1 MPPFEW
7 HFQECGLQVQ
17 TAALNLQRTRTRL
30 RWHRARIIASI
41 ATCTSLQP
49 ILQSN
54 IEALKGAARV
64 IAPFML
70 LRIRFGPFAACLSL
84 SLTTCLCCTVTAVI
98 AGWHIGLWRGAGRQR
113 AAAVDPKVHN
123 EASNSSCAGQ

>member
-1 MPPFEW
+1 M
-7 HFQECGLQVQ
+7 
-17 TAALNLQRTRTRL
+17 
-30 RWHRARIIASI
+30 I
-41 ATCTSLQP
+41 ATYNSLQQ

-54 IEALKGAARV
+54 IEALKGAACV
-64 IAPFML
+64 TAPFML

-98 AGWHIGLWRGAGRQR
+98 AGWQIGLWRGANRYR
-113 AAAVDPKVHN
+113 AAAADPKVHS